1 MTHAMNPHK
10 IDDPDTQARA
20 VRFRRMMN
28 DFLANQTP
36 QERDRMMQVHLA
48 QARGPEGNAMAL
60 RRLMGFAIDIRKGR
74 RDSEHTHDR

>member
-1 MTHAMNPHK
+1 MNPHQ

-20 VRFRRMMN
+20 VRLRRMMGE
-28 DFLANQTP
+28 FLANQSP

-60 RRLMGFAIDIRKGR
+60 RRLMEFAIAIRKNR
-74 RDSEHTHDR
+74 TDSGVNHDR